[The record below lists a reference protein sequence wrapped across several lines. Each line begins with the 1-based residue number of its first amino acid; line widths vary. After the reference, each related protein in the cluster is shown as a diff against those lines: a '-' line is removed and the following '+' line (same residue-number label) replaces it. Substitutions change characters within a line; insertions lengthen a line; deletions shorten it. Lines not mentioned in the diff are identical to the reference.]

1 MKIPVRRKSEE
12 KIYYTYTINVDKNY
26 RAKFKSFLQKNN
38 IETKIYYDKLIPD
51 VAPYKASDFKKD
63 INNATKISKEIIS
76 LPMHENL
83 SLEQIYYTCGIIKK
97 IF

>member
-1 MKIPVRRKSEE
+1 MAPIAPSEQP
-12 KIYYTYTINVDKNY
+12 TGNANLLDGLFWNT
-26 RAKFKSFLQKNN
+26 FLQKNN

-51 VAPYKASDFKKD
+51 VAPYKANDFKKD

-97 IF
+97 FFNGK